1 MSTMNYR
8 ASTTPTHWLLAV
20 LVLASFLFAP
30 ASRAQ
35 SLDEVLDQ
43 VRPDEMWRLTE
54 VFSELDRT
62 SSTEG
67 ERLAADY
74 LEQQLEALGVPHDR
88 YEIDSYLSIPISAS
102 LAVTAPESLDVP
114 ALVPAFSTSTEPGG
128 LAGELV
134 YVGPTDPKIVT
145 TRDEDFENVD
155 LEGRIALLRGYPSP
169 PLIYQAER
177 AGAVGAVCIA
187 PSPRLVNMIVSSVWG
202 HPTREDAKRLPTI
215 PIVSITETDGRRL
228 EDLARQGQVQIQ
240 LEAKTDTGWKK
251 IPLVMVEIPG
261 AVEPEKFVLI
271 ANHIDSW
278 HEGVTDS
285 ATGNASLLE
294 VARVLNENRKG
305 LRRSVRV
312 AWWPGHSTGRYSG
325 STWYADNFY
334 EDLYQN
340 AVGYMAIDSP
350 GVRSATALEPEG
362 MWELKGFL
370 ESVMRERT
378 EFRGEINRSYRYND
392 EAMWGI
398 GVPSLTVYP
407 AIPLDSPDRAKDAGG
422 SAYGYWWHTTE
433 DSLDKADR
441 DLLLRDTKVF
451 LAMLWPLA
459 TQEVLPF
466 EFGPVVAQMEAQIG
480 EYAEVAGES
489 WDYDWILESI
499 EGFSVATQQLK
510 ARRAAAQGDA
520 AAAFNEDAMAVSRA
534 INPVLF
540 TIAGPFHH
548 DPARQFPLFPG
559 LSASAELA
567 ELDPA
572 SEKAGFIQTE
582 LLRETNRIQRALA
595 RATCIASRGAN
606 RAPCP

>member
-1 MSTMNYR
+1 
-8 ASTTPTHWLLAV
+8 
-20 LVLASFLFAP
+20 
-30 ASRAQ
+30 
-35 SLDEVLDQ
+35 
-43 VRPDEMWRLTE
+43 MWRLTE

-74 LEQQLEALGVPHDR
+74 LEQQLEALGVPHHR
-88 YEIDSYLSIPISAS
+88 YEFDSFLSIPISAS
-102 LAVTAPESLDVP
+102 LAVTVPESFDVS
-114 ALVPAFSTSTEPGG
+114 ALAPAFSTSTAPGG
-128 LAGELV
+128 LAGEMV
-134 YVGPTDPKIVT
+134 YVGPTDSEIVT
-145 TRDEDFENVD
+145 TRDEDFAGID

-169 PLIYQAER
+169 ELIYQSER

-202 HPTREDAKRLPTI
+202 HPTREDTERLPKI

-228 EDLARQGQVQIQ
+228 EELARQARIQVQ

-251 IPLVMVEIPG
+251 IPLVIVEVPG

-278 HEGVTDS
+278 HEGVTDT

-294 VARVLNENRKG
+294 LARVLNENQGG
-305 LRRSVRV
+305 LRRSVRI

-334 EDLYQN
+334 EDLYKN
-340 AVGYMAIDSP
+340 AVAYMAIDSP
-350 GVRSATALEPEG
+350 GVRSATELEPEG

-378 EFRGEINRSYRYND
+378 DFRGEINRSYRYND

-407 AIPLDSPDRAKDAGG
+407 AIPLDSQDRAKDAGG
-422 SAYGYWWHTTE
+422 SAYGYWWHTIE

-441 DLLLRDTKVF
+441 DLLLRDTKIF

-459 TQEVLPF
+459 TQEVLPYDF
-466 EFGPVVAQMEAQIG
+466 EPVVVQMEAQIG
-480 EYAEVAGES
+480 EYARAAGES
-489 WDYDWILESI
+489 WDFGPLLESV
-499 EGFSVATQQLK
+499 EGFSAAAQQLK
-510 ARRAAAQGDA
+510 ARSSSAQGDA
-520 AAAFNEDAMAVSRA
+520 VAAANEDSMAVSRA

-559 LSASAELA
+559 LGASAELA
-567 ELDPA
+567 DLEPT
-572 SEKAGFIQTE
+572 SEEAGFIKTE
-582 LLRETNRIQRALA
+582 LLRETNRIERALA
-595 RATCIASRGAN
+595 RATCIASRGTD
-606 RAPCP
+606 RTPCL

>member
-1 MSTMNYR
+1 MRTRLDWVSAALTLT
-8 ASTTPTHWLLAV
+8 AFLL
-20 LVLASFLFAP
+20 P
-30 ASRAQ
+30 QASRAQ
-35 SLDEVLDQ
+35 PLNEVLDQ
-43 VRPDEMWRLTE
+43 VRLDEMWRLTE

-67 ERLAADY
+67 ERRAAEY
-74 LEQQLEALGVPHDR
+74 LEEQLEALGVPHDR
-88 YEIDSYLSIPISAS
+88 YEIDSYLSIPLSAS
-102 LAVTAPESLDVP
+102 LAVTAPDSFDVP
-114 ALVPAFSTSTEPGG
+114 ALVPAFSTSTKLGG

-134 YVGPTDPKIVT
+134 YVGPTDPEIVT
-145 TRDEDFENVD
+145 TRDEDFAGID
-155 LEGRIALLRGYPSP
+155 LTGRIALLRGYPSP

-215 PIVSITETDGRRL
+215 PIVSITETEGRRL
-228 EDLARQGQVQIQ
+228 EALSRAGQVRVQ
-240 LEAKTDTGWKK
+240 LEAKTDTGWKR
-251 IPLVMVEIPG
+251 IPLVTVEIPG
-261 AVEPEKFVLI
+261 TEEPEKFVLI
-271 ANHIDSW
+271 ANHLDSW
-278 HEGVTDS
+278 HEGVTDT

-294 VARVLNENRKG
+294 LARVLNQNREG
-305 LRRSVRV
+305 LRRTVRI

-334 EDLYQN
+334 EDLYRN
-340 AVGYMAIDSP
+340 AVAYMAIDSP
-350 GVRSATALEPEG
+350 GVRSATELEPEG

-407 AIPLDSPDRAKDAGG
+407 AIPVDSPDRAKDAGG

-433 DSLDKADR
+433 DSFDKADS
-441 DLLLRDTKVF
+441 DLLLRDTKIF

-459 TQEVLPF
+459 TQELLPF
-466 EFGPVVAQMEAQIG
+466 DFEPVIAQMKAQIG
-480 EYAEVAGES
+480 TYAEAAGVR
-489 WDYDWILESI
+489 WDFGPLLESV
-499 EGFSVATQQLK
+499 EGFS
-510 ARRAAAQGDA
+510 AAAQQLRARSSTAEGDA
-520 AAAFNEDAMAVSRA
+520 VVAVNEDAMAISRA

-559 LSASAELA
+559 LGASAELA
-567 ELDPA
+567 ALDSA
-572 SEKAGFIQTE
+572 SEEAGFIQTE
-582 LLRETNRIQRALA
+582 LLRETNRIERALA
-595 RATCIASRGAN
+595 RATCIASRVAD
-606 RAPCP
+606 RTPCP

>member
-1 MSTMNYR
+1 MSTMKNR
-8 ASTTPTHWLLAV
+8 ASTTPTHWPLAA
-20 LVLASFLFAP
+20 LVLAPFLFAP

-43 VRPDEMWRLTE
+43 VRLDEMWRLTE

-62 SSTEG
+62 SSTKG
-67 ERLAADY
+67 ERQAAEY
-74 LEQQLEALGVPHDR
+74 LEQQLEALGVPHHR
-88 YEIDSYLSIPISAS
+88 YEVDSFLSIPISAS
-102 LAVTAPESLDVP
+102 LAVTVPESFDVS
-114 ALVPAFSTSTEPGG
+114 ALVPAFSTSTASRV

-134 YVGPTDPKIVT
+134 YVGPTEPEIVT
-145 TRDEDFENVD
+145 TRDEDFAGID

-169 PLIYQAER
+169 ELIYQSER

-215 PIVSITETDGRRL
+215 PIVSITETEGGRL
-228 EDLARQGQVQIQ
+228 ESLTLQGEVRVE

-294 VARVLNENRKG
+294 LARVLNENRGG
-305 LRRSVRV
+305 LRRSVRI

-334 EDLYQN
+334 EDLYRN
-340 AVGYMAIDSP
+340 AVAYMAIDSP
-350 GVRSATALEPEG
+350 GVRSATELEPEG

-370 ESVMRERT
+370 EGVMRERT

-441 DLLLRDTKVF
+441 DLLLRNTKIF
-451 LAMLWPLA
+451 MAMLWPLA
-459 TQEVLPF
+459 TQELLPF
-466 EFGPVVAQMEAQIG
+466 DFEPVVAQMEAQIG
-480 EYAEVAGES
+480 EYAQAAGDS
-489 WDYDWILESI
+489 WDFGPLLEII
-499 EGFSVATQQLK
+499 EGFSVAAQQLK
-510 ARRAAAQGDA
+510 ARSSSAQGDA
-520 AAAFNEDAMAVSRA
+520 VAAVNEDSMAVSRA

-540 TIAGPFHH
+540 TIAGPFHQ

-559 LSASAELA
+559 LSAATDLA
-567 ELDPA
+567 GLDPTY
-572 SEKAGFIQTE
+572 EEAGFIKTE
-582 LLRETNRIQRALA
+582 LLRETNRIERALT
-595 RATCIASRGAN
+595 RATCVASRGAD
-606 RAPCP
+606 RAPCL

>member
-1 MSTMNYR
+1 MRTYLDWVSAALTLT
-8 ASTTPTHWLLAV
+8 AFLL
-20 LVLASFLFAP
+20 P
-30 ASRAQ
+30 QASRAQ
-35 SLDEVLDQ
+35 SLDEVLDH
-43 VRPDEMWRLTE
+43 VRRDEMWRLTE

-67 ERLAADY
+67 ERLAANY

-145 TRDEDFENVD
+145 TRDEDFTGVD

-187 PSPRLVNMIVSSVWG
+187 PAPRLVNMIVSSVWG
-202 HPTREDAKRLPTI
+202 HPTRKDAKRLPTI

-305 LRRSVRV
+305 LRRSVRI

-334 EDLYQN
+334 EDLYRH

-350 GVRSATALEPEG
+350 GVRSATELEPEG

-370 ESVMRERT
+370 EGVMRERT

-392 EAMWGI
+392 ESMWGI

-407 AIPLDSPDRAKDAGG
+407 AIPLDSQDRAKDAGG
-422 SAYGYWWHTTE
+422 SAYGYWWHTIE

-441 DLLLRDTKVF
+441 DLLLRDTKIF

-459 TQEVLPF
+459 TQAALPF
-466 EFGPVVAQMEAQIG
+466 DFSPVAAQMETRLSEFAD
-480 EYAEVAGES
+480 AAGQS
-489 WDYDWILESI
+489 WDFSPLQQDI
-499 EGFSVATQQLK
+499 ERFFVAAGQLK
-510 ARRAAAQGDA
+510 ARSSSAQGDA
-520 AAAFNEDAMAVSRA
+520 VAAVNEDAMAISRA

-559 LSASAELA
+559 LGVAGELA
-567 ELDPA
+567 DLDPA
-572 SEKAGFIQTE
+572 SEEAGFIKTE

-595 RATCIASRGAN
+595 RATCIASRGAD

>member
-1 MSTMNYR
+1 MKHR
-8 ASTTPTHWLLAV
+8 ASTTPTRWLPAA
-20 LVLASFLFAP
+20 LVLTSFLFAP

-43 VRPDEMWRLTE
+43 VRPNEMWRLTE

-67 ERLAADY
+67 ERQAADY
-74 LEQQLEALGVPHDR
+74 LEQQLEALGVPHRR
-88 YEIDSYLSIPISAS
+88 YEFDSYLSLPVSAS
-102 LAVTAPESLDVP
+102 LAVTEPEALEIPS
-114 ALVPAFSTSTEPGG
+114 LVPAFSTSTGPGG
-128 LAGELV
+128 IAGELV

-145 TRDEDFENVD
+145 TRDEDFTGID

-169 PLIYQAER
+169 PLIYQAELG
-177 AGAVGAVCIA
+177 GAVGAVCIA

-202 HPTREDAKRLPTI
+202 HPTREDAKRLPRI
-215 PIVSITETDGRRL
+215 PIVSITETAGKRL
-228 EDLARQGQVQIQ
+228 EGLVREGEVQVQ
-240 LEAKTDTGWKK
+240 LEAETDTGWKK
-251 IPLVMVEIPG
+251 VPLVMVEIPG
-261 AVEPEKFVLI
+261 TVEPEKFVLI

-278 HEGVTDS
+278 HEGVTDT

-294 VARVLNENRKG
+294 VARVLNENRDG
-305 LRRSVRV
+305 LRRSVRI

-334 EDLYQN
+334 EDLYRN

-370 ESVMRERT
+370 ESVMREWT

-422 SAYGYWWHTTE
+422 SAYGYWWHTNE
-433 DSLDKADR
+433 DSFDKADR
-441 DLLLRDTKVF
+441 ELMIRDTKIF
-451 LAMLWPLA
+451 LAMLWPMA
-459 TQEVLPF
+459 TLEVLPF
-466 EFGPVVAQMEAQIG
+466 DFEPVAAQMKTRVGELVDTVGQAWDFGPLLQ
-480 EYAEVAGES
+480 
-489 WDYDWILESI
+489 DI
-499 EGFSVATQQLK
+499 EDFSVAARELK
-510 ARRAAAQGDA
+510 ARSSSVQGDA
-520 AAAFNEDAMAVSRA
+520 VAAVNEDAMAISRA

-559 LSASAELA
+559 LSAAVELA
-567 ELDPA
+567 DINPTSDE
-572 SEKAGFIQTE
+572 AGFIETE
-582 LLRETNRIQRALA
+582 LLREANRIRRALA
-595 RATCIASRGAN
+595 RASCIASRGTD
-606 RAPCP
+606 RKPCS

>member
-1 MSTMNYR
+1 
-8 ASTTPTHWLLAV
+8 
-20 LVLASFLFAP
+20 
-30 ASRAQ
+30 
-35 SLDEVLDQ
+35 
-43 VRPDEMWRLTE
+43 MWRLTE

-67 ERLAADY
+67 ERRAADY
-74 LEQQLEALGVPHDR
+74 LEQQLEALGVPHHR
-88 YEIDSYLSIPISAS
+88 YEFDSFLSIPISAS
-102 LAVTAPESLDVP
+102 LAVTVPESFDIS
-114 ALVPAFSTSTEPGG
+114 ALVPAFSTSTAPGG
-128 LAGELV
+128 LAGEMV
-134 YVGPTDPKIVT
+134 YVGPTDSEIVT
-145 TRDEDFENVD
+145 TRDEDFAGID

-169 PLIYQAER
+169 ELIYQSER

-202 HPTREDAKRLPTI
+202 HPTREDTERLPKI

-228 EDLARQGQVQIQ
+228 EELARQARIQVQ

-251 IPLVMVEIPG
+251 IPLVIVEVPG

-278 HEGVTDS
+278 HEGVTDT

-294 VARVLNENRKG
+294 LARVLNENQGG
-305 LRRSVRV
+305 LRRSVRI

-334 EDLYQN
+334 EDLYKN
-340 AVGYMAIDSP
+340 AVAYMAIDSP
-350 GVRSATALEPEG
+350 GVRSATELEPEG

-378 EFRGEINRSYRYND
+378 DFRGEINRSYRYND

-407 AIPLDSPDRAKDAGG
+407 AIPLDSQDRAKDAGG
-422 SAYGYWWHTTE
+422 SAYGYWWHTIE

-441 DLLLRDTKVF
+441 DLLLRDTKIF

-459 TQEVLPF
+459 TQEVLPYDF
-466 EFGPVVAQMEAQIG
+466 EPVVVQMEAQIG
-480 EYAEVAGES
+480 EYARAAGES
-489 WDYDWILESI
+489 WDFGPLLESV
-499 EGFSVATQQLK
+499 EGFSAAAQQLK
-510 ARRAAAQGDA
+510 ARSSSAQGDA
-520 AAAFNEDAMAVSRA
+520 VAAANEDSMAVSRA

-559 LSASAELA
+559 LGASAELA
-567 ELDPA
+567 DLEPT
-572 SEKAGFIQTE
+572 SEEAGFIKTE
-582 LLRETNRIQRALA
+582 LLRETNRIERALA
-595 RATCIASRGAN
+595 RATCIASRGTD
-606 RAPCP
+606 RTPCL

>member
-1 MSTMNYR
+1 MR
-8 ASTTPTHWLLAV
+8 TPLDWVSAALTLTAFLL
-20 LVLASFLFAP
+20 P
-30 ASRAQ
+30 QASRAQ
-35 SLDEVLDQ
+35 PLDEILDQ
-43 VRPDEMWRLTE
+43 VRLDEMWRLTE
-54 VFSELDRT
+54 VFSKLDRT
-62 SSTEG
+62 SSAEG
-67 ERLAADY
+67 ERRAAEY
-74 LEQQLEALGVPHDR
+74 LEEQLEALGVPHDR
-88 YEIDSYLSIPISAS
+88 YEIDSYLSIPLSAS
-102 LAVTAPESLDVP
+102 LTVTAADSFGVP

-134 YVGPTDPKIVT
+134 YVGPTDPEIVT
-145 TRDEDFENVD
+145 TRDEDFAGID
-155 LEGRIALLRGYPSP
+155 LEGRVALLRGYPSP

-228 EDLARQGQVQIQ
+228 EALSRAGQVRVQ
-240 LEAKTDTGWKK
+240 LEAKTDTGWKT
-251 IPLVMVEIPG
+251 IPLVIVEIPG
-261 AVEPEKFVLI
+261 TAEPEKFLLI
-271 ANHIDSW
+271 ANHLDSW
-278 HEGVTDS
+278 HEGVTDT

-294 VARVLNENRKG
+294 VARVLNENQEG
-305 LRRSVRV
+305 LRRSVRI

-334 EDLYQN
+334 EDLYRH

-350 GVRSATALEPEG
+350 GVRSATELEPEG

-392 EAMWGI
+392 EALWGI

-422 SAYGYWWHTTE
+422 SAYGYWWHTSE

-441 DLLLRDTKVF
+441 DLLLRDTKIF

-459 TQEVLPF
+459 TRELLPF
-466 EFGPVVAQMEAQIG
+466 DFEPVVAQMEAQIG
-480 EYAEVAGES
+480 EYARAAGES
-489 WDYDWILESI
+489 WDFGPLLESV
-499 EGFSVATQQLK
+499 EGFSAAAQQLK
-510 ARRAAAQGDA
+510 ARSSSAQGDA
-520 AAAFNEDAMAVSRA
+520 VAAANEDSMAVSRA

-559 LSASAELA
+559 LGASAELA
-567 ELDPA
+567 DLEPT
-572 SEKAGFIQTE
+572 SEEAGFIKTE
-582 LLRETNRIQRALA
+582 LLRETNRIERALA
-595 RATCIASRGAN
+595 RATCIASRGAD
-606 RAPCP
+606 REPCL

>member
-1 MSTMNYR
+1 MR
-8 ASTTPTHWLLAV
+8 THLDWVSAALTLTAFLL
-20 LVLASFLFAP
+20 P
-30 ASRAQ
+30 QASRAQ

-43 VRPDEMWRLTE
+43 VRRDEMWRLTE

-67 ERLAADY
+67 ERRAADY
-74 LEQQLEALGVPHDR
+74 LEQQLEALGVPHHR
-88 YEIDSYLSIPISAS
+88 YEFDSFLSIPISAS
-102 LAVTAPESLDVP
+102 LAVTVPESFDVS
-114 ALVPAFSTSTEPGG
+114 ALVPAFSTSTAPGG
-128 LAGELV
+128 LAGEMV
-134 YVGPTDPKIVT
+134 YVGPTDPEIVT
-145 TRDEDFENVD
+145 TRDEDFAGID

-169 PLIYQAER
+169 ELIYQSER

-202 HPTREDAKRLPTI
+202 HPTREDTERLPKI

-228 EDLARQGQVQIQ
+228 EELARQARIQVQ
-240 LEAKTDTGWKK
+240 LEAKTDTGWKR
-251 IPLVMVEIPG
+251 IPLVIAEIPG
-261 AVEPEKFVLI
+261 AVEPKKFVLI

-294 VARVLNENRKG
+294 LARVLNENQGG
-305 LRRSVRV
+305 LGRSVRI

-334 EDLYQN
+334 EDLYRH

-350 GVRSATALEPEG
+350 GVRSATELEPEG

-370 ESVMRERT
+370 EGVMRERT

-392 EAMWGI
+392 ESMWGI

-407 AIPLDSPDRAKDAGG
+407 AIPLDSQDRAKDAGG
-422 SAYGYWWHTTE
+422 SAYGYWWHTIE

-441 DLLLRDTKVF
+441 DLLLRDTKIF

-459 TQEVLPF
+459 TQEVLPYDF
-466 EFGPVVAQMEAQIG
+466 EPVVVQMEAQIG
-480 EYAEVAGES
+480 EYARAAGES
-489 WDYDWILESI
+489 WDFGPLLESV
-499 EGFSVATQQLK
+499 EGFSAAAQQLK

-520 AAAFNEDAMAVSRA
+520 VAAANEDSMAVSRA

-572 SEKAGFIQTE
+572 SEKSGFIQTE

-606 RAPCP
+606 RTPCP

>member
-1 MSTMNYR
+1 MKSMKHQ
-8 ASTTPTHWLLAV
+8 ASTTPIFWLSAA
-20 LVLASFLFAP
+20 LVLTSYLFAP
-30 ASRAQ
+30 TIRAQ

-67 ERLAADY
+67 ERQAAAY
-74 LEQQLEALGVPHDR
+74 LEEQLETLGVPHRR
-88 YEIDSYLSIPISAS
+88 YEFDSYLSLPVSS
-102 LAVTAPESLDVP
+102 RLAVTTPESLDIP
-114 ALVPAFSTSTEPGG
+114 SLVPAFSTSTGPGG
-128 LAGELV
+128 IAGELV
-134 YVGPTDPKIVT
+134 YVGPVDPAIVT
-145 TRDEDFENVD
+145 TRDGDFVGID

-169 PLIYQAER
+169 ELIFQAES
-177 AGAVGAVCIA
+177 AGAIGAVCIA
-187 PSPRLVNMIVSSVWG
+187 PSTRLVNMIVSSVWG
-202 HPTREDAKRLPTI
+202 HPTREDAKRLPKI
-215 PIVSITETDGRRL
+215 PIVSITEPDGRKL
-228 EDLARQGQVQIQ
+228 EGLTRRGEVRVQLAA
-240 LEAKTDTGWKK
+240 ETDTGWKK
-251 IPLVMVEIPG
+251 VPLVMVEIQG
-261 AVEPEKFVLI
+261 TVEPEKFILI
-271 ANHIDSW
+271 ANHIDAW

-294 VARVLNENRKG
+294 VARVLNENREG
-305 LRRSVRV
+305 LRRSVRI

-362 MWELKGFL
+362 MWELKGFI
-370 ESVMRERT
+370 ENVMRERT

-422 SAYGYWWHTTE
+422 SAYGYWWHTSE
-433 DSLDKADR
+433 DSFDKADR
-441 DLLLRDTKVF
+441 ELMVRDTKIF
-451 LAMLWPLA
+451 LALLWPLA
-459 TQEVLPF
+459 TRERLPF
-466 EFGPVVAQMEAQIG
+466 DFDPVVDQMKRRVTELSEAAGKIWDFGPLLQDIDE
-480 EYAEVAGES
+480 
-489 WDYDWILESI
+489 
-499 EGFSVATQQLK
+499 FSVAVQDLK
-510 ARRAAAQGDA
+510 ARNSSAQEGA
-520 AAAFNEDAMAVSRA
+520 IAGANEDAMAISRA

-540 TIAGPFHH
+540 TIVGPFHH

-559 LSASAELA
+559 LGAAVELA
-567 ELDPA
+567 DLDPR
-572 SEKAGFIQTE
+572 SEEAGFIGTE

-595 RATCIASRGAN
+595 KATCIALRGASRTSCN
-606 RAPCP
+606 

>member
-1 MSTMNYR
+1 MSAMKHR
-8 ASTTPTHWLLAV
+8 ASTTPTRWLPAA
-20 LVLASFLFAP
+20 LVLTSFLFAP

-67 ERLAADY
+67 ERQAAAY
-74 LEQQLEALGVPHDR
+74 LEQQLEALGVPHRR
-88 YEIDSYLSIPISAS
+88 YEFDSYLSLPVSSS
-102 LAVTAPESLDVP
+102 LAVTEPEALEIPS
-114 ALVPAFSTSTEPGG
+114 LVPAFSTSTGPGG
-128 LAGELV
+128 IAGELV

-145 TRDEDFENVD
+145 TRDEDFTNVD

-169 PLIYQAER
+169 ELIYQSER
-177 AGAVGAVCIA
+177 AGAVGAVCTA
-187 PSPRLVNMIVSSVWG
+187 PAPRLVNMIVSSVWG

-228 EDLARQGQVQIQ
+228 EGLARQGQVQIQ
-240 LEAKTDTGWKK
+240 LEAETDTGWKK
-251 IPLVMVEIPG
+251 VPLVMVEIPG
-261 AVEPEKFVLI
+261 TVEPEKFVLI

-278 HEGVTDS
+278 HEGVTDT

-294 VARVLNENRKG
+294 VARVLNENRED
-305 LRRSVRV
+305 LRRSVRI

-340 AVGYMAIDSP
+340 AIAYMAIDSP
-350 GVRSATALEPEG
+350 GVRSATELEPEG
-362 MWELKGFL
+362 MWELKGFI
-370 ESVMRERT
+370 ESVMLERT
-378 EFRGEINRSYRYND
+378 EFKGEINRSYRYND

-422 SAYGYWWHTTE
+422 SAYGYWWHTSE
-433 DSLDKADR
+433 DSFDKADR
-441 DLLLRDTKVF
+441 ELMVRDTKIF

-466 EFGPVVAQMEAQIG
+466 DFEPVVGQMEARL
-480 EYAEVAGES
+480 AELAEAAGES
-489 WDYDWILESI
+489 WDFGPLLEDI
-499 EGFSVATQQLK
+499 GDFSVAAQEL
-510 ARRAAAQGDA
+510 RAWSSSAEGDA
-520 AAAFNEDAMAVSRA
+520 IAAVNEDAMAISRA

-559 LSASAELA
+559 LNAVVELADLDPSSAE
-567 ELDPA
+567 
-572 SEKAGFIQTE
+572 AGFIETE
-582 LLRETNRIQRALA
+582 LVRETNRIQRALT
-595 RATCIASRGAN
+595 RATCIAFRGVD
-606 RAPCP
+606 RKPCS

>member
-1 MSTMNYR
+1 MKYR
-8 ASTTPTHWLLAV
+8 ASTTRIHWLPAA
-20 LVLASFLFAP
+20 LVLTTFLCPSA
-30 ASRAQ
+30 AIQAQ

-54 VFSELDRT
+54 IFSKLDRT

-67 ERLAADY
+67 ERQAADY
-74 LEQQLEALGVPHDR
+74 LERQLDALGVPHRR
-88 YEIDSYLSIPISAS
+88 YEFDSYLSLPVSSS
-102 LAVTAPESLDVP
+102 LAVTKPDAFEIPS
-114 ALVPAFSTSTEPGG
+114 LVPAFSTSTGPGG
-128 LAGELV
+128 IAGELV
-134 YVGPTDPKIVT
+134 YVGPTDPEIVT
-145 TRDEDFENVD
+145 TRDADFSGID

-169 PLIYQAER
+169 ELIFQAER

-202 HPTREDAKRLPTI
+202 HPTREDAKRLPKI
-215 PIVSITETDGRRL
+215 PIVSITETDGKWMEGLVR
-228 EDLARQGQVQIQ
+228 EGEVQVQ
-240 LEAKTDTGWKK
+240 LEAETDTGWKR
-251 IPLVMVEIPG
+251 IPLVMAEVPG
-261 AVEPEKFVLI
+261 TVEPEKFILI

-285 ATGNASLLE
+285 ATGNAALLE
-294 VARVLNENRKG
+294 VARVLSENRAG
-305 LRRSVRV
+305 LRRSVRI

-370 ESVMRERT
+370 DSVMRERT
-378 EFRGEINRSYRYND
+378 DFRGEINRSYRYND

-422 SAYGYWWHTTE
+422 SAYGYWWHTSE
-433 DSLDKADR
+433 DSFDKADR
-441 DLLLRDTKVF
+441 ELMIRDTKIF

-459 TQEVLPF
+459 TQEMLPF
-466 EFGPVVAQMEAQIG
+466 DFSPVAAQMEERI
-480 EYAEVAGES
+480 AELSEAAGES
-489 WDYDWILESI
+489 WDFGSLRESI
-499 EGFSVATQQLK
+499 DEFSAATQDLE
-510 ARRAAAQGDA
+510 ARRSSAEEESAV
-520 AAAFNEDAMAVSRA
+520 AFNEDAMAISRA

-540 TIAGPFHH
+540 TLAGPFHH

-559 LSASAELA
+559 LNAAVELVDLDPSSAE
-567 ELDPA
+567 
-572 SEKAGFIQTE
+572 AGFIETE
-582 LLRETNRIQRALA
+582 LLRETNRIRRALA
-595 RATCIASRGAN
+595 RATCIASRGAD
-606 RAPCP
+606 RKPCF

>member
-1 MSTMNYR
+1 MR
-8 ASTTPTHWLLAV
+8 THLDWVSAALTLTAFLL
-20 LVLASFLFAP
+20 P
-30 ASRAQ
+30 QASRAQ

-74 LEQQLEALGVPHDR
+74 LEQQLEALGVPHHR
-88 YEIDSYLSIPISAS
+88 YEFDSFLSIPISAS
-102 LAVTAPESLDVP
+102 LAVTVPESFDVS
-114 ALVPAFSTSTEPGG
+114 ALVPAFSTSTAPGG
-128 LAGELV
+128 LAGEMV
-134 YVGPTDPKIVT
+134 YVGPTDSEIVT
-145 TRDEDFENVD
+145 TRDEDFAGID

-169 PLIYQAER
+169 ELIYQSER

-202 HPTREDAKRLPTI
+202 HPTREDTERLPKI

-228 EDLARQGQVQIQ
+228 EELARQARIQVQ

-251 IPLVMVEIPG
+251 IPLVIVEVPG

-278 HEGVTDS
+278 HEGVTDT

-294 VARVLNENRKG
+294 LARVLNENQGG
-305 LRRSVRV
+305 LRRSVRI

-334 EDLYQN
+334 EDLYKN
-340 AVGYMAIDSP
+340 AVAYMAIDSP
-350 GVRSATALEPEG
+350 GVRSATELEPEG

-378 EFRGEINRSYRYND
+378 DFRGEINRSYRYND

-407 AIPLDSPDRAKDAGG
+407 AIPLDSQDRAKDAGG
-422 SAYGYWWHTTE
+422 SAYGYWWHTIE

-441 DLLLRDTKVF
+441 DLLLRDTKIF

-459 TQEVLPF
+459 TQEVLPYDF
-466 EFGPVVAQMEAQIG
+466 EPVVVQMEAQIG
-480 EYAEVAGES
+480 EYARAAGES
-489 WDYDWILESI
+489 WDFGPLLESV
-499 EGFSVATQQLK
+499 EGFSAAAQQLK
-510 ARRAAAQGDA
+510 ARSSSAQGDA
-520 AAAFNEDAMAVSRA
+520 VAAANEDSMAVSRA

-559 LSASAELA
+559 LGASAELA
-567 ELDPA
+567 DLEPT
-572 SEKAGFIQTE
+572 SEEAGFIKTE
-582 LLRETNRIQRALA
+582 LLRETNRIERALA
-595 RATCIASRGAN
+595 RATCIASRGTD
-606 RAPCP
+606 RTPCL

>member
-1 MSTMNYR
+1 MR
-8 ASTTPTHWLLAV
+8 THLDWVSAALTLTAFLL
-20 LVLASFLFAP
+20 P
-30 ASRAQ
+30 QASRAQ

-43 VRPDEMWRLTE
+43 VRRDEMWRLTE

-67 ERLAADY
+67 ERRAADY
-74 LEQQLEALGVPHDR
+74 LEQQLEALGVPHHR
-88 YEIDSYLSIPISAS
+88 YEFDSFLSIPISAS
-102 LAVTAPESLDVP
+102 LAVTVPESFDVS
-114 ALVPAFSTSTEPGG
+114 ALVPAFSTSTAPGG
-128 LAGELV
+128 LAGEMV
-134 YVGPTDPKIVT
+134 YVGPTDPEIVT
-145 TRDEDFENVD
+145 TRDEDFAGID

-169 PLIYQAER
+169 ELIYQSER

-202 HPTREDAKRLPTI
+202 HPTREDTERLPKI

-228 EDLARQGQVQIQ
+228 EELARQARIQVQ
-240 LEAKTDTGWKK
+240 LEAKTDTGWKR
-251 IPLVMVEIPG
+251 IPLVIAEIPG
-261 AVEPEKFVLI
+261 AVEPKKFVLI

-294 VARVLNENRKG
+294 LARVLNENQGG
-305 LRRSVRV
+305 LGRSVRI

-334 EDLYQN
+334 EDLYRH

-350 GVRSATALEPEG
+350 GVRSATELEPEG

-370 ESVMRERT
+370 EGVMRERT

-392 EAMWGI
+392 ESMWGI

-407 AIPLDSPDRAKDAGG
+407 AIPLDSQDRAKDAAG
-422 SAYGYWWHTTE
+422 SAYGYWWHTIE

-441 DLLLRDTKVF
+441 DLLLRDTKIF

-459 TQEVLPF
+459 TQEVLPYDF
-466 EFGPVVAQMEAQIG
+466 EPVVVQMEAQIG
-480 EYAEVAGES
+480 EYARAAGES
-489 WDYDWILESI
+489 WDFGPLLESV
-499 EGFSVATQQLK
+499 EGFSAAAQQLK

-520 AAAFNEDAMAVSRA
+520 VAAANEDSMAVSRA

-572 SEKAGFIQTE
+572 SEKSGFIQTE

-606 RAPCP
+606 RTPCP

>member
-1 MSTMNYR
+1 MRTPLDWVSAALTLTAFLLPQ
-8 ASTTPTHWLLAV
+8 ASQ
-20 LVLASFLFAP
+20 
-30 ASRAQ
+30 AQ
-35 SLDEVLDQ
+35 PLDEILDQ
-43 VRPDEMWRLTE
+43 VRLDEMWRLTE
-54 VFSELDRT
+54 VFSKLDRT

-67 ERLAADY
+67 ERRAAEY
-74 LEQQLEALGVPHDR
+74 LEEQLEALGVPHDR
-88 YEIDSYLSIPISAS
+88 YEIDSYLSIPLSAS
-102 LAVTAPESLDVP
+102 LTVTAADSFGVP

-134 YVGPTDPKIVT
+134 YVGPTDPEIVT
-145 TRDEDFENVD
+145 TRDEEFAGID

-228 EDLARQGQVQIQ
+228 EALSRAGQVRVQ
-240 LEAKTDTGWKK
+240 LEAKTDTGWKT
-251 IPLVMVEIPG
+251 IPLVIVEIPG
-261 AVEPEKFVLI
+261 TAEPEKFLLI
-271 ANHIDSW
+271 ANHLDSW
-278 HEGVTDS
+278 HEGVTDT

-294 VARVLNENRKG
+294 VARVLNENQEG
-305 LRRSVRV
+305 LRRSVRI

-334 EDLYQN
+334 EDLYRH

-350 GVRSATALEPEG
+350 GVRSATELEPEG

-392 EAMWGI
+392 EALWGI

-422 SAYGYWWHTTE
+422 SAYGYWWHTSE

-441 DLLLRDTKVF
+441 DLLLRDTKIF

-459 TQEVLPF
+459 TRELLPF
-466 EFGPVVAQMEAQIG
+466 DFEPVVAQMEAQIG
-480 EYAEVAGES
+480 EYARAAGES
-489 WDYDWILESI
+489 WDFGPLLESV
-499 EGFSVATQQLK
+499 EGFSAAAQQLK
-510 ARRAAAQGDA
+510 ARGASVQGEEVAD
-520 AAAFNEDAMAVSRA
+520 FNEDSMAVSRA

-559 LSASAELA
+559 LGASAELA
-567 ELDPA
+567 DLEPT
-572 SEKAGFIQTE
+572 SEEAGFIKTE
-582 LLRETNRIQRALA
+582 LLRETNRIERALA
-595 RATCIASRGAN
+595 RATCIASRGAD
-606 RAPCP
+606 REPCL